1 MNLPMTAA
9 QRAGITAKTIAADDR
24 FAHLTPVEKNT
35 LTRYAEAYRFYRY
48 GRTIDFGAALERLVR
63 PLNDA
68 LDYTGIGT
76 NKRKYVLLFIL
87 REMAER
93 KQSFWGWTTV
103 EWIDSI
109 DSRLAARQHAAAVA
123 YLLCGFSELHRLKS
137 DSCCVFLPRTKGI
150 WLRAYEEDV

>member
-24 FAHLTPVEKNT
+24 SAHLTPVEKNT

-68 LDYTGIGT
+68 LDYIGIGT
-76 NKRKYVLLFIL
+76 NKRKYVLLFISAGDGRAQTIVL
-87 REMAER
+87 
-93 KQSFWGWTTV
+93 GLDDNGV
-103 EWIDSI
+103 D
-109 DSRLAARQHAAAVA
+109 RL
-123 YLLCGFSELHRLKS
+123 
-137 DSCCVFLPRTKGI
+137 D
-150 WLRAYEEDV
+150 